1 MMHPSIFG
9 LSCSA
14 VRLWTSANETY
25 VVHPAINLMTVDEL
39 VVASGSAKEQ

>member
-1 MMHPSIFG
+1 MVPYSIFG

-14 VRLWTSANETY
+14 VRLWKSANETY

-39 VVASGSAKEQ
+39 VVASGSAREQ